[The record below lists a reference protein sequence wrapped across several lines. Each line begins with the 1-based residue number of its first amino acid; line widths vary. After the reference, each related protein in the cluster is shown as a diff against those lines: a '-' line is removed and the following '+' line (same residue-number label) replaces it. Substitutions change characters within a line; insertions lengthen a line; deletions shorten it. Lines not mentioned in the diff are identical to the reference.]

1 MKATITSIGLVILS
15 ALASFGADFDLGTH
29 GVLSVV
35 VPDGWT
41 AKVEP
46 PGKGGYALSFQPSD
60 GSNAKCLL
68 TFLYGANRKPDKA
81 VIRAAV
87 LRICEQ
93 FVSQSVEIKAALEDF
108 SLEKG
113 LGAYCVFTDASLV
126 GKEVKPGDYKVM
138 GSGQIQPNEDMLG
151 VVSLFADDGAGKEFE
166 AMVNIINSLKVTPRD
181 AT

>member
-1 MKATITSIGLVILS
+1 MKTTITSVVFLILT

-46 PGKGGYALSFQPSD
+46 PGKGGYALSFQPTD
-60 GSNAKCLL
+60 GSNVKCLL

-81 VIRAAV
+81 VIRAA
-87 LRICEQ
+87 LLQSCEQ
-93 FVSQSVEIKAALEDF
+93 FLSQSVEKKADLKDF

-113 LGAYCVFTDASLV
+113 FGAYCVFTDASLV
-126 GKEVKPGDYKVM
+126 GKEVKPGNYKVM

-151 VVSLFADDGAGKEFE
+151 VVSMFGDDAAGKEFK
-166 AMVNIINSLKVTPRD
+166 AMVNIINSLKVTPKD

>member
-1 MKATITSIGLVILS
+1 MKTIITTIALVILS
-15 ALASFGADFDLGTH
+15 ALSSFGADFDLGTH
-29 GVLSVV
+29 GVLTVV

-46 PGKGGYALSFQPSD
+46 PGKGGYALSFQPTD
-60 GSNAKCLL
+60 GSNVRCLL

-93 FVSQSVEIKAALEDF
+93 FVSQSVEKKADLKDF

-113 LGAYCVFTDASLV
+113 FGAYCVFTDASLV
-126 GKEVKPGDYKVM
+126 GKEVKAGSYKVM
-138 GSGQIQPNEDMLG
+138 GSGQIQPNEDILG
-151 VVSLFADDGAGKEFE
+151 VVSLFADDATGPEFKV
-166 AMVNIINSLKVTPRD
+166 MLKIINSLKVAPGN

>member
-15 ALASFGADFDLGTH
+15 ALACYGAEFDLGTH
-29 GVLSVV
+29 GVLSVA

-41 AKVEP
+41 ATVEP
-46 PGKGGYALSFQPSD
+46 PGKGGYALSFKPNGD
-60 GSNAKCLL
+60 ANVKCLL
-68 TFLYGANRKPDKA
+68 TFLYTANRTPDKA
-81 VIRAAV
+81 VIRADV

-93 FVSQSVEIKAALEDF
+93 FVSQSVEKKAELKDF

-113 LGAYCVFTDASLV
+113 FGAYCVFTDASLV
-126 GKEVKPGDYKVM
+126 GKKVKPGDYKVM
-138 GSGQIQPNEDMLG
+138 GSGQIQPSEDMLG
-151 VVSLFADDGAGKEFE
+151 VVSLFADDAAGKEFK

>member
-1 MKATITSIGLVILS
+1 MRAIITSIGLLILS
-15 ALASFGADFDLGTH
+15 ALSSFGADYDLGTH

-35 VPDGWT
+35 VPGGWA

-46 PGKGGYALSFQPSD
+46 PGKGGYALSFQPTD
-60 GSNAKCLL
+60 GSNVKCLL
-68 TFLYGANRKPDKA
+68 TFLYAANRKPDKA

-93 FVSQSVEIKAALEDF
+93 FVSQSVEKKADLKDF

-113 LGAYCVFTDASLV
+113 FGAYCVFTDASLV
-126 GKEVKPGDYKVM
+126 GKEVRPGEYKVM
-138 GSGQIQPNEDMLG
+138 GSGQVQPNEDMLG
-151 VVSLFADDGAGKEFE
+151 VVSLFADDAAGQEFKV
-166 AMVNIINSLKVTPRD
+166 MVNIINSLKVTQRD

>member
-1 MKATITSIGLVILS
+1 MKATITSIGLAILS
-15 ALASFGADFDLGTH
+15 ALSCYGADFDLGPH
-29 GVLSVV
+29 GVLSVT
-35 VPDGWT
+35 VPDGWI

-46 PGKGGYALSFQPSD
+46 PGKGGDALSFTPAD

-68 TFLYGANRKPDKA
+68 TFIYGIKRTPAKTI
-81 VIRAAV
+81 IRAEV
-87 LRICEQ
+87 LRIVQ
-93 FVSQSVEIKAALEDF
+93 QLVPQSVEKKANLEDF

-113 LGAYCVFTDASLV
+113 VGAYCVFTDASLV

-138 GSGQIQPNEDMLG
+138 GSGQVQPSEDMVG
-151 VVSLFADDGAGKEFE
+151 VVSLFADDAAGKEFK

>member
-1 MKATITSIGLVILS
+1 MKAIITSIGFALLS
-15 ALASFGADFDLGTH
+15 VLSSFGADFDLGTH

-41 AKVEP
+41 ARVEP
-46 PGKGGYALSFQPSD
+46 PGKGGYALSFQPAD
-60 GSNAKCLL
+60 GSNVKCLL

-93 FVSQSVEIKAALEDF
+93 FVSQSVEKKADLKDF

-113 LGAYCVFTDASLV
+113 FGAYCVFTDASLV
-126 GKEVKPGDYKVM
+126 GKEVKPGEYKVM

-151 VVSLFADDGAGKEFE
+151 VVSLFADDAAGQEFKV
-166 AMVNIINSLKVTPRD
+166 MVKIINSLKVTQRD
-181 AT
+181 VT